1 MFMKFEQN
9 LWVRFDVFWDDILM
23 VRNIVVSKFAFFD
36 YFNRFLSNR
45 WPHIDPTS
53 TLHRPYQ
60 NNQNEEEKKKN
71 NQKEEVEEGKQ

>member
-1 MFMKFEQN
+1 MEGLIFGILRYTSMFVKFEQN

-45 WPHIDPTS
+45 
-53 TLHRPYQ
+53 
-60 NNQNEEEKKKN
+60 
-71 NQKEEVEEGKQ
+71 